1 MFRQVA
7 LLTSYR
13 LPKLC
18 NFIVVKFTPT
28 ALRSIGYRTYI
39 VFAVFNAAWVP
50 IIAIFL
56 PETKGKTLEE
66 IDEVFATDNWRL
78 NRAALV

>member
-1 MFRQVA
+1 MVRQRA

-13 LPKLC
+13 FSKLC

-39 VFAVFNAAWVP
+39 VFAIFNAAWVP
-50 IIAIFL
+50 IIAILL

>member
-1 MFRQVA
+1 M
-7 LLTSYR
+7 
-13 LPKLC
+13 
-18 NFIVVKFTPT
+18 VKFTPT

-39 VFAVFNAAWVP
+39 VFAVFNAAWMP